1 MPAEED
7 GDEAPRHERD
17 RLLPIRYAPAM
28 EPVIVLFDG
37 VCNFCSD
44 AVRFLVPR
52 DPAGRLR
59 FAALQSDTGREVQ
72 QRFGLDP
79 DDLDTMVV
87 VEDGRAYLKSDAALR
102 IARHLAGPWRLLSL
116 LRIVPRSVRDW
127 AYDRFAERRYRW
139 FGRSDEC
146 LVPTPELRERFLA

>member
-1 MPAEED
+1 
-7 GDEAPRHERD
+7 
-17 RLLPIRYAPAM
+17 
-28 EPVIVLFDG
+28 
-37 VCNFCSD
+37 
-44 AVRFLVPR
+44 
-52 DPAGRLR
+52 
-59 FAALQSDTGREVQ
+59 
-72 QRFGLDP
+72 
-79 DDLDTMVV
+79 MVV

-139 FGRSDEC
+139 LGRSDEC